1 LNFHFETQPL
11 PTPAAWYAHHL
22 PETVLQLSVLAIFAV
37 ELAAPFLFF
46 MPRRLRRTGAWITI
60 VFQILI
66 AATGNYTFF
75 NLLTIVLCIPLF
87 DDRPLRGGVPIR
99 WPWLSVPVAAT
110 LAILG
115 LLQLAGMAGI
125 VRTLPEPVASIN
137 DRAQIFHV
145 VNRYGLFAVMTTSRP
160 EIVVEGSNDGMDW
173 QEYEFKYK
181 PGAVNRRLPWVAPH
195 QPRLDWQMWFAALS
209 NHQDSSWFSFFVA
222 RLLEGSPDVIS
233 LFAANPFPDQPPRYI
248 RATVYQYN
256 FTGAERRT
264 TGAVWTRRRL
274 GDYFPP
280 VALK

>member
-1 LNFHFETQPL
+1 
-11 PTPAAWYAHHL
+11 
-22 PETVLQLSVLAIFAV
+22 
-37 ELAAPFLFF
+37 
-46 MPRRLRRTGAWITI
+46 
-60 VFQILI
+60 
-66 AATGNYTFF
+66 
-75 NLLTIVLCIPLF
+75 LTIVLCIPLF

-209 NHQDSSWFSFFVA
+209 NHQDSPWFSFFVA

-274 GDYFPP
+274 GEYFPP